1 MSPRANWLGRLFSR
15 HAVKALLWTVVIIAA
30 AVGANV
36 VGIYLVGSVDGW
48 EQWLAATA
56 GYFLVWRL
64 CLYGAT
70 AYGWV
75 WMRRRLLARE
85 AQNGADGQARRRLVR
100 SEIAGVIAIVALEAS
115 LLMQG

>member
-1 MSPRANWLGRLFSR
+1 MSLMRAAWLRPRWLFNRR
-15 HAVKALLWTVVIIAA
+15 AAKALLWTVVLAA
-30 AVGANV
+30 VAVGANI
-36 VGIYLVGSVDGW
+36 VGIYLVGSVARW
-48 EQWLAATA
+48 ERWLAAAA

-85 AQNGADGQARRRLVR
+85 DDAQARRRLVR
-100 SEIAGVIAIVALEAS
+100 SEIAGVVAIVALEAS